1 MFRLNYTT
9 ITGKNHN
16 YDFIFNIVR
25 IFKYDLIKVLIF
37 ICLFVFSLLYV
48 QNEKEKYYT
57 NNLKHPASTKLHD

>member
-1 MFRLNYTT
+1 MFQLNLIP

-48 QNEKEKYYT
+48 QSEKEKYYPK
-57 NNLKHPASTKLHD
+57 NLKYPASSKLHD